1 MRKLATLV
9 GLLICAGLCPSSLFA
24 QGVTIS
30 GTVHSTASGD
40 VVPAVTVTV
49 KGTSAGTFTNDRGYF
64 RISVPGHFPV
74 TLVVSSVGF
83 ATKEIPV
90 SSADP
95 VNVSLDMAP
104 TLGQEVVVSATRV
117 PVKILESPVSIERLG
132 HADIVET
139 PSASFYDAIGK
150 LCGVDVV
157 NSSMT
162 FTSLGTR
169 GFNSSGNVRMNQL
182 TDGMDNQAPGLNF
195 SVGNIVGLTELD
207 VDNVELLPGA
217 SSALYGSGGMNGTLL
232 ITGKDPFKYQGLSL
246 QVKQGVNHLGDP
258 GVGAQPYYDWQA
270 RYAKAFDN
278 RFAFKLSG
286 QYIAGK
292 DWEAGNYDNY
302 SQQQGHTIAGDRS
315 LSSYNGVNTYG
326 DEINFN
332 VNQAMR
338 AAGYGIL
345 IPAGADSIVSR
356 TGYNE
361 KDLVDYNTYNLKLDG
376 VLAYKI
382 TNSTVA
388 SLTAYYG
395 VANTVY
401 TGSDRYDLK
410 SVKIGQYKAEVKGR
424 HFYVRG
430 YTTQEN
436 AGDSYNVTV
445 MAQLIN
451 ESWSPTATKW
461 APTYVQNYIGA
472 LAAGQ
477 SYAAAQAFARS
488 QADVGRLLPGS
499 PGWDAAFNTLK
510 GAAIPQGALFV
521 DRTNLYV
528 AEGMYDFADQ
538 IKWADITVGA
548 SYKRYVLNSHGT
560 LFADTAG
567 TIPISEEGAFAQIQ
581 KGFLDDVLKIT
592 VAGRYD
598 KNENFTGRFTPRI
611 TGLIKVAKD
620 NNIRLSYQTAYRFPS
635 TQNQYIDLNTGQARL
650 IGGLPQFANAFNING
665 GTTFDTASLNHYAA
679 TGVPPTP
686 YHYKTFKPES
696 VSSYEIGYK
705 GVVAQKLLIDFYAF
719 YARYT
724 NFITTAVL
732 VQNPSTAAQQIYE
745 MAVNSDTKVNTYG
758 SGLSLNYLLPKG
770 FIATGNVL
778 FNKLDNIQAG
788 LVTFFNTPEWKFNI
802 SLANYTIGQRFGFN
816 VTYRW
821 QEKTE
826 TENTFI
832 SGPLPAFG
840 TMDAQV
846 SLKLPK
852 IRSMLKIGGNNIFN
866 KYYVN
871 ELGGPSIGGLYYVS
885 IGYNV
890 F

>member
-1 MRKLATLV
+1 MRKQLAIVLV
-9 GLLICAGLCPSSLFA
+9 LCVSPLFMLA
-24 QGVTIS
+24 QGVTVS
-30 GTVHSTASGD
+30 GTVRSAGSGEL
-40 VVPAVTVTV
+40 VPAVTVTV
-49 KGTSAGTFTNDRGYF
+49 KGTSAGTFTNDHGYF
-64 RISVPGHFPV
+64 KLTVPGHYPL
-74 TLVVSSVGF
+74 TIILSSVGF
-83 ATKEIPV
+83 ASREVQVP
-90 SSADP
+90 SADP
-95 VNVSLDMAP
+95 VSVNLDVAP

-132 HADIVET
+132 QRDIVET
-139 PSASFYDAIGK
+139 PSGTFYDALGH
-150 LCGVDVV
+150 LNGVDVV

-232 ITGKDPFKYQGLSL
+232 ITSKDPFKYQGLSV
-246 QVKQGVNHLGDP
+246 QVKQGVNHVGD
-258 GVGAQPYYDWQA
+258 ANTAAKPYYDWAA
-270 RYAKAFDN
+270 RYAKAFNN
-278 RFAFKLSG
+278 RFAFRLSG
-286 QYIAGK
+286 EYIAGT
-292 DWEAGNYDNY
+292 DWEASNNSNY
-302 SQQQGHTIAGDRS
+302 SQLLGQSIPGDRN
-315 LSSYNGVNTYG
+315 LSSYNGVNVYG

-338 AAGYGIL
+338 AAGYGFL

-361 KDLVDYNTYNLKLDG
+361 KYLVDYNTYNFKLDG
-376 VLAYKI
+376 VLSYKI

-395 VANTVY
+395 IANTVY

-410 SVKIGQYKAEVKGR
+410 NVKIGQYKAEVKGR
-424 HFYVRG
+424 HFYVRA

-436 AGDSYNVTV
+436 SGDSYNVTV
-445 MAQLIN
+445 LAQLIN
-451 ESWSPTATKW
+451 ESWSGTRNVW
-461 APTYVQNYIGA
+461 APTYTQDYIGA
-472 LAAGQ
+472 LAQGVP
-477 SYAAAQAFARS
+477 YAQAQAFARS
-488 QADVGRLLPGS
+488 KADSLRVLPGT
-499 PGWDAAFNTLK
+499 PGWNAAFNTLK
-510 GAAIPQGALFV
+510 GQAIPQGGLFV

-528 AEGMYDFADQ
+528 ADGMYDFADV
-538 IKWADITVGA
+538 IKFADITVGA
-548 SYKRYVLNSHGT
+548 TYKRYVLNSHGT

-567 TIPISEEGAFAQIQ
+567 TIPINEEGVYAQIQ
-581 KGFLDDVLKIT
+581 KGFIDDILHIT

-598 KNENFTGRFTPRI
+598 KNENFQGRFTPRV
-611 TGLIKVAKD
+611 TALIKVAKD

-650 IGGLPQFANAFNING
+650 IGGLPQFANAYNLNG

-686 YHYKTFKPES
+686 FQYKTFKPES

-705 GVVAQKLLIDFYAF
+705 GVVAQQLLIDFFAF

-732 VQNPSTAAQQIYE
+732 VQNPSTPAQAIYE
-745 MAVNSDTKVNTYG
+745 MAVNSNTKVNTYG
-758 SGLSLNYLLPKG
+758 SGLSLDYLLPRG

-778 FNKLDNIQAG
+778 FNKLNNVQAG
-788 LVTFFNTPEWKFNI
+788 LVTFFNTPEWKFNL
-802 SLANYTIGQRFGFN
+802 SLANYTIAKRYGFN

-821 QEKTE
+821 QEACA

-832 SGPLPAFG
+832 SGPLPAIG
-840 TMDAQV
+840 TLDAQI
-846 SLKLPK
+846 SMKLPK
-852 IRSMLKIGGNNIFN
+852 IRSMIKLGGSNILN

-871 ELGGPSIGGLYYVS
+871 ELGGPSIGGLYYIS
-885 IGYNV
+885 FGYNV

>member
-1 MRKLATLV
+1 MRKLVTYV
-9 GLLICAGLCPSSLFA
+9 GLLICIGLCPFSLLA

-64 RISVPGHFPV
+64 RISVPGHFPL
-74 TLVVSSVGF
+74 TLVISSVGF

-90 SSADP
+90 SSADA
-95 VNVSLDMAP
+95 VSVSLDMAP

-217 SSALYGSGGMNGTLL
+217 TSALYGSGGMNGTLL

-270 RYAKAFDN
+270 RYAKAFNN

-286 QYIAGK
+286 QYVAGK

-302 SQQQGHTIAGDRS
+302 SQQQGHTIAGDRN

-326 DEINFN
+326 DEISFN

-338 AAGYGIL
+338 AAGYGLL

-382 TNSTVA
+382 TNATVA

-424 HFYVRG
+424 HFYIRG

-451 ESWSPTATKW
+451 ESWSPTASKW

-472 LAAGQ
+472 LATATP
-477 SYAAAQAFARS
+477 YAQAQAYARS
-488 QADVGRLLPGS
+488 QADVGRLLPGT
-499 PGWDAAFNTLK
+499 PGWNAAFNTLK

-538 IKWADITVGA
+538 FKWADITVGA

-598 KNENFTGRFTPRI
+598 KNENFQGRFTPRV

-650 IGGLPQFANAFNING
+650 IGGLPQFANAFNLNG

-686 YHYKTFKPES
+686 YQYKTFKPES
-696 VSSYEIGYK
+696 VSSYEVGYK

-732 VQNPSTAAQQIYE
+732 VQNPNTAAQHIYE

-788 LVTFFNTPEWKFNI
+788 LVTFFNTPEWKFNV
-802 SLANYTIGQRFGFN
+802 SLANYTIAKRLGFN

-840 TMDAQV
+840 TMDAQL

-852 IRSMLKIGGNNIFN
+852 IRSMLKIGGNNLFN

>member
-1 MRKLATLV
+1 MRKQLAIVLV
-9 GLLICAGLCPSSLFA
+9 LCLSPFLIFA
-24 QGVTIS
+24 QGVTVS
-30 GTVHSTASGD
+30 GTVRSAGSGD
-40 VVPAVTVTV
+40 LVPAVTITV
-49 KGTSAGTFTNDRGYF
+49 KGTSAGTFTNDHGYF
-64 RISVPGHFPV
+64 KLTVPGHYPLTIV
-74 TLVVSSVGF
+74 LSSIGF
-83 ATKEIPV
+83 ASREVQV

-95 VNVSLDMAP
+95 LTINLDVAP

-132 HADIVET
+132 QRDIVET
-139 PSASFYDAIGK
+139 PSGTFYDA
-150 LCGVDVV
+150 LSHLNGVDVV

-232 ITGKDPFKYQGLSL
+232 ITSKDPFKYQGLSV
-246 QVKQGVNHLGDP
+246 QIKQGVNHVGD
-258 GVGAQPYYDWQA
+258 ANTAAKPYYNWAA
-270 RYAKAFDN
+270 RYAKAFNN
-278 RFAFKLSG
+278 RFAFRLSG
-286 QYIAGK
+286 EYIAGT
-292 DWEAGNYDNY
+292 DWEATNYSNY
-302 SQQQGHTIAGDRS
+302 SQALGQSIPGDRN

-338 AAGYGIL
+338 AYGYGAL
-345 IPAGADSIVSR
+345 IPPGADSIVSR

-361 KDLVDYNTYNLKLDG
+361 KDLVDYNTFNLKLDG
-376 VLAYKI
+376 VLSYKI

-410 SVKIGQYKAEVKGR
+410 NVKIGQYKAEVKGR
-424 HFYVRG
+424 HFYVRA

-436 AGDSYNVTV
+436 SGDSYNATV

-451 ESWSPTATKW
+451 ESWAPTKNVW
-461 APTYVQNYIGA
+461 APDYIQHYVGA
-472 LAAGQ
+472 LATGVP
-477 SYAAAQAFARS
+477 YAQAQAYARS
-488 QADVGRLLPGS
+488 EADSLRVLPGS
-499 PGWDAAFNTLK
+499 PGWNAAFNTLK
-510 GAAIPQGALFV
+510 GQAIPQGALFV

-528 AEGMYDFADQ
+528 ADGMYDFADVF
-538 IKWADITVGA
+538 KWADVTVGGT
-548 SYKRYVLNSHGT
+548 YKRYVLNSHGT

-567 TIPISEEGAFAQIQ
+567 TIPISEEGIYAQIQ
-581 KGFLDDVLKIT
+581 KGFINDILHIT

-598 KNENFTGRFTPRI
+598 KNENFQGRFTPRV
-611 TGLIKVAKD
+611 TALIKVAKD

-650 IGGLPQFANAFNING
+650 IGGLPQFANAYHLSS
-665 GTTFDTASLNHYAA
+665 GTTFDTASLNNYAR

-686 YHYKTFKPES
+686 FQYKTFKPES

-705 GVVAQKLLIDFYAF
+705 GVVSQQLLIDFFAF

-732 VQNPSTAAQQIYE
+732 IQNYGAPSQAIYE
-745 MAVNSDTKVNTYG
+745 MAVNSNTKVNTYG
-758 SGLSLNYLLPKG
+758 SGLSLDYLLPKG

-778 FNKLDNIQAG
+778 FNKLNNVQAG
-788 LVTFFNTPEWKFNI
+788 LVTFFNTPEWKFNL
-802 SLANYTIGQRFGFN
+802 SLANYTIAKRYGFN
-816 VTYRW
+816 LTYRW
-821 QEKTE
+821 QEACA

-832 SGPLPAFG
+832 SGPLPAIG
-840 TMDAQV
+840 TLDAQI
-846 SLKLPK
+846 SMKLPK
-852 IRSMLKIGGNNIFN
+852 IRSMIKIGGSNILN

-885 IGYNV
+885 LGYNV